1 MNRDQAIA
9 IVFDDHQLFA
19 DSFSSLIERMDV
31 FRSVHAFSDERVLIQ
46 YLIKHSGTPLCL
58 FLDFYLQDKNAL
70 PLINEIKRLNKRS
83 VIIVVSSVTNPIAV
97 ANILDYT
104 PNGLISKSSGFD
116 TILSCLQAIGQGEQF
131 VCPVLRPLVAR
142 RSQDHNILFSPR
154 ELEILQCCANG
165 MSISEIA
172 DHLSL
177 STHTIVAHRRN
188 MMNKASVRSVTA
200 LLAFARR
207 MELI

>member
-131 VCPVLRPLVAR
+131 VCPVLRAGLRITTYCSVPGSWKYSNAVQTECPSR
-142 RSQDHNILFSPR
+142 K
-154 ELEILQCCANG
+154 
-165 MSISEIA
+165 
-172 DHLSL
+172 SL
-177 STHTIVAHRRN
+177 TTCH
-188 MMNKASVRSVTA
+188 SVRTP
-200 LLAFARR
+200 L
-207 MELI
+207 